1 MIDTESDADSV
12 VNVGAKLIFSPLMGA
27 SHDVRERLM
36 GRGEILPLR

>member
-12 VNVGAKLIFSPLMGA
+12 VNVSAKLIFSPLMGA